1 MKERLIELVEKDY
14 IRTDMPEFKAGDT
27 LNVGLKVK
35 EGNKERIQYFEGVV
49 IRVNGG
55 GIAKTFTIRKV
66 TSGYGVER
74 IIPIN
79 SPMIDSIEV
88 KKIGKVRRAR
98 LFYLRGL
105 SGKKA
110 RIKEIRK

>member
-27 LNVGLKVK
+27 LDVALRVK
-35 EGNKERIQYFEGVV
+35 EGQKERIQHFEGVV

-66 TSGYGVER
+66 TSGFGVER
-74 IIPIN
+74 ILPIN
-79 SPMIDSIEV
+79 SPMIESITV
-88 KKIGKVRRAR
+88 KRIGKVRRAR

-110 RIKEIRK
+110 RITELRK